1 MRKPNEYMP
10 ESTGAP
16 TGHYQS
22 RLTPDE
28 AKVVAAY
35 VAWLKSDEHSTKPF
49 GDAVANSYRTYIA
62 QCFVLLEHEGK
73 TWKDL
78 SSSQRS
84 AWRKFGEFA
93 ETDEFNEDFPGFF
106 EDGDDDE
113 DNTMADEIDAI
124 GDELDES

>member
-22 RLTPDE
+22 RLTSTERDIT
-28 AKVVAAY
+28 AAY
-35 VAWLKSDEHSTKPF
+35 VEWLKSNEHSTKPF

-73 TWKDL
+73 SWTDL

-84 AWRKFGEFA
+84 AWRKYVEFTETEIFDEKFG
-93 ETDEFNEDFPGFF
+93 DLF
-106 EDGDDDE
+106 EDDDE
-113 DNTMADEIDAI
+113 DV
-124 GDELDES
+124 DELDETDEV